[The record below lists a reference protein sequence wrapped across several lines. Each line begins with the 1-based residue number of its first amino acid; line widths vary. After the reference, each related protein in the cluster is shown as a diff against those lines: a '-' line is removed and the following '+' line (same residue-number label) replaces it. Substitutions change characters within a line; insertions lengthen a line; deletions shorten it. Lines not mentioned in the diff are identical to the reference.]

1 MRGCEGSDHR
11 AQYCCKNGPRSRG
24 EGEGRRGR
32 VTLFDKSVHVN
43 ILGHSLR
50 VSWRHRLP
58 DKNVRQT
65 RADSRLSRVHFMY
78 ASRDLKGVA
87 RDLSSGS
94 RTPSRHRRDALT
106 QRGREKSTD
115 LTTAPELNV
124 HVRGGPRNV

>member
-1 MRGCEGSDHR
+1 MRGCAVVITARDITARMGRDHGR
-11 AQYCCKNGPRSRG
+11 EKGK
-24 EGEGRRGR
+24 EGRRGT

-58 DKNVRQT
+58 DKNVKQT
-65 RADSRLSRVHFMY
+65 RADSRLSRVHFTY

-106 QRGREKSTD
+106 QERGRE
-115 LTTAPELNV
+115 N
-124 HVRGGPRNV
+124 RRI